1 MASSIGGEGR
11 WEIARCAQSLYS
23 VIDMGEAWELFFG
36 CWIDIWSSSLR
47 RFCTFID
54 SDWADA

>member
-23 VIDMGEAWELFFG
+23 VIDMGEAWERFNCADF
-36 CWIDIWSSSLR
+36 DIWSSSSRMILH
-47 RFCTFID
+47 F
-54 SDWADA
+54 